1 MVSDDRRLESVV
13 AHEVAHRTVLLNAGV
28 PVRRMTVR
36 PNGDNGWCG
45 STEPCECAQPLE
57 PGEAG
62 PAAAAG
68 PLQDGDDMPFPNRAP
83 GGYSD
88 RGNLYQSAEA
98 LAEREGGP
106 VSEHWEAAVER
117 ARRVLAESEEER
129 AAVEARMVEAFEA
142 TGRDRKILFDSN
154 GFQIAGPMPSC
165 SHQNVKP

>member
-1 MVSDDRRLESVV
+1 MFFAEHDPTSKGSFFIASSTTSAVTRL
-13 AHEVAHRTVLLNAGV
+13 RNQG
-28 PVRRMTVR
+28 
-36 PNGDNGWCG
+36 
-45 STEPCECAQPLE
+45 
-57 PGEAG
+57 
-62 PAAAAG
+62 
-68 PLQDGDDMPFPNRAP
+68 
-83 GGYSD
+83 
-88 RGNLYQSAEA
+88 QSAEA

-154 GFQIAGPMPSC
+154 GYQIAGPMPSC